1 MRAGPR
7 LQKLKL
13 LLNFILRQC
22 ADDLIDNLAV
32 FDKQQRR
39 DAHYIVFLSDG
50 NTFVHIDLAD
60 FDFAVILRSQFLHNG
75 GYHTA
80 GTAPVCVKVNHYRKI
95 RFQNFLAEIGV
106 IKMLYHKDTPPLI
119 ILMNCTLIISLFHIS
134 VKLFIDLH
142 FNGGRR
148 QRTELTILHKYGNL
162 NPLEGKVNKVQEFR
176 RANQFALFMLAVMIL
191 GSSLVAGIMNWTGSQ
206 DMLTR
211 YVLTYGIQFVCPLIL
226 YCAVCNERRPS
237 DILRVRRPAWYTFFL
252 TAVIAV
258 AVQPALMCLSSLTS
272 LIFHNYLTASLER
285 YTQQPLWVTLFA
297 AALIPAFCE
306 EFVCR
311 GAYLSGCRR
320 LGIYYAAALNGIF
333 FGVLHLNPQQGIYAA
348 VFGFLCALI
357 AIGADSVWPAVLAH
371 FMINGMQI
379 ALAYLTDRFASSDQW
394 LGAVMRETR
403 GRADAA
409 KATQLLIDSLKKE

>member
-1 MRAGPR
+1 
-7 LQKLKL
+7 
-13 LLNFILRQC
+13 
-22 ADDLIDNLAV
+22 
-32 FDKQQRR
+32 
-39 DAHYIVFLSDG
+39 
-50 NTFVHIDLAD
+50 
-60 FDFAVILRSQFLHNG
+60 
-75 GYHTA
+75 
-80 GTAPVCVKVNHYRKI
+80 
-95 RFQNFLAEIGV
+95 
-106 IKMLYHKDTPPLI
+106 
-119 ILMNCTLIISLFHIS
+119 MNCTLIISLFHIS

-394 LGAVMRETR
+394 LGAVMRETSEPGAVWKALPAAVLLLCVAVWCLVRIFYINNRRELLGGKLAEGWPKERVQPLR
-403 GRADAA
+403 GGELFSGLYWFIGMVVLFGAVC
-409 KATQLLIDSLKKE
+409 LIVGIS